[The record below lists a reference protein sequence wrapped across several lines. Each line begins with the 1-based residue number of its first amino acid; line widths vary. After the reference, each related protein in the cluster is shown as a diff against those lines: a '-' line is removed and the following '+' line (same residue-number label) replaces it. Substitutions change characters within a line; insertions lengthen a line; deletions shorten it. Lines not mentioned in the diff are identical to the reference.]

1 MYERLSEIRFRY
13 ETPSTTRTVQ
23 EEENARGDAS
33 FYLNITVS
41 CSLMFARLNYCEI
54 TNHLI

>member
-1 MYERLSEIRFRY
+1 MCERLSEIRFRY

-33 FYLNITVS
+33 FHLNITV
-41 CSLMFARLNYCEI
+41 LVFAYVRKTQL
-54 TNHLI
+54 L

>member
-33 FYLNITVS
+33 FKYY
-41 CSLMFARLNYCEI
+41 CSRVRLCSQDSIIVN
-54 TNHLI
+54 